1 LFGRRLAATR
11 TLHSAGAPRV
21 GWVGA
26 VFLNPA
32 DRHSAWMRPRRRTA
46 IAALS
51 LVVVFVSVFLPREIV
66 LCVEPAGYVH
76 LEDPVAQA
84 RCHAARNQQLYA
96 GGATQSRLVSP
107 PCADLPVLLGA
118 SSIPPS
124 RLVCSPPTV
133 QAFRVALIPAASV
146 ALRARSTHRPA
157 PAASIE
163 LQLLRSTIL
172 LV

>member
-1 LFGRRLAATR
+1 
-11 TLHSAGAPRV
+11 
-21 GWVGA
+21 
-26 VFLNPA
+26 
-32 DRHSAWMRPRRRTA
+32 M
-46 IAALS
+46 
-51 LVVVFVSVFLPREIV
+51 VFVSVFFPREIV

-84 RCHAARNQQLYA
+84 RCHAARDQRLYA
-96 GGATQSRLVSP
+96 GDATSSRLVSA

-133 QAFRVALIPAASV
+133 QAFRVALIPAAILSV
-146 ALRARSTHRPA
+146 RARSTQRPA

-163 LQLLRSTIL
+163 LQRLRSTIL